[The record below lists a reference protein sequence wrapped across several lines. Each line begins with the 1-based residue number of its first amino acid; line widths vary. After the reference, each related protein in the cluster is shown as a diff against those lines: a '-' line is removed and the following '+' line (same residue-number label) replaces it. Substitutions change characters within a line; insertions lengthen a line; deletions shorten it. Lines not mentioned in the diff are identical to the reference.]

1 MKKAKA
7 ILVFIL
13 ITHFYIGYAQKE
25 LPLHSTGWNLRV
37 FTFYNIPPAEEGGFG
52 LALKREI
59 KTLDFCLGL
68 SGGSNNFPAIYFV
81 NLDADLHYLL
91 IAKGKLNLYA
101 LAGFN
106 INTDSWMGVYEKPLL
121 TNTNLWGGINAGG
134 GIEFNL
140 KYITLYSE
148 VKKIIFN
155 QEIYSGVAGFSYCL
169 NKKGKRKIVKLR
181 NL

>member
-1 MKKAKA
+1 MKKAKV

-13 ITHFYIGYAQKE
+13 ITHFYNGYAQNNSS
-25 LPLHSTGWNLRV
+25 LPLPSWNLGV
-37 FTFYNIPPAEEGGFG
+37 FAFYNIPPAEEGGFG
-52 LALKREI
+52 IAVKRDI
-59 KTLDFCLGL
+59 KTLGVSLGL
-68 SGGSNNFPAIYFV
+68 SGGSNNFPAISFV
-81 NLDADLHYLL
+81 NLDVDLHYLL
-91 IAKGKLNLYA
+91 IVKGKLNLYA

-106 INTDSWMGVYEKPLL
+106 INTDCWMGFYEKPFL
-121 TNTNLWGGINAGG
+121 TNTNLWGGINTGA

-169 NKKGKRKIVKLR
+169 NKKRKTVKSRSLK
-181 NL
+181 